1 MIIPLTL
8 LTDDIE
14 CEGSVGPGVKVPLSW
29 LHRRQQAHAAE
40 AFKALA
46 LCQGP
51 VLCQQRLANAY
62 VRKRRTS
69 EVNPSI
75 ETITISERL
84 WTLLSCIHV
93 AMYIYFIVLLIQL
106 LV

>member
-1 MIIPLTL
+1 MSVSIARVFVGVIIPLPL

-62 VRKRRTS
+62 VRKRQTS

-75 ETITISERL
+75 ETMTISEVNNNGCGHFYHA
-84 WTLLSCIHV
+84 SI
-93 AMYIYFIVLLIQL
+93 
-106 LV
+106 